1 MMDEMVLVVEDSDID
16 ALLKGYGFIRIP
28 LEEIKDLVE
37 KRGFFVRRGK
47 AEQDESLRQL
57 IPYVVIKNKDG
68 LYLMVRRLK
77 AQTESRLHGFY
88 SLGIGGHINDTDE
101 GESPW
106 MKFLSGMERE
116 INEEVDIETYDWPKY
131 VGTIRENTT
140 DVNKVH
146 LGIVFTITTNI
157 KGIKEK
163 EKFTW
168 ELINSYDIMKRY
180 EELESWSRLAFEAVE
195 ELKD

>member
-1 MMDEMVLVVEDSDID
+1 M
-16 ALLKGYGFIRIP
+16 
-28 LEEIKDLVE
+28 
-37 KRGFFVRRGK
+37 
-47 AEQDESLRQL
+47 
-57 IPYVVIKNKDG
+57 
-68 LYLMVRRLK
+68 
-77 AQTESRLHGFY
+77 
-88 SLGIGGHINDTDE
+88 
-101 GESPW
+101 
-106 MKFLSGMERE
+106 
-116 INEEVDIETYDWPKY
+116 
-131 VGTIRENTT
+131 GTIRENTT